1 MSIWTAA
8 GSYTKTQAFLFCL
21 VVITRPA
28 HFTFLDFIAVA
39 VLGEVQIMKPLV
51 MHSLQR
57 LLTFSQFR
65 TNILRATPSSH
76 IASHTILS

>member
-1 MSIWTAA
+1 
-8 GSYTKTQAFLFCL
+8 
-21 VVITRPA
+21 
-28 HFTFLDFIAVA
+28 
-39 VLGEVQIMKPLV
+39 LGEVQIMKPLV